1 MGLTTQTAGN
11 GTDTQKIEELE
22 NAIIEYL
29 RPGEKINMQGANRP
43 GTTFAPFV
51 RLVLTMLSIVTGA
64 PYELI
69 SGDYQGLNF
78 STARI
83 VRNDFSQQ
91 LRSISSRH
99 IRQFAMPSVSTAI
112 DIAVLTGKLTLPGYW
127 QNPRRYYA
135 SEWQPPGMDAVD
147 PLREAKGQIESIS
160 FGLKSPQEVA
170 RERGRDLEDIYKEIA
185 AAKELAAE
193 MGLEFKSAETP
204 EKNNPAAIIEE
215 D

>member
-1 MGLTTQTAGN
+1 
-11 GTDTQKIEELE
+11 
-22 NAIIEYL
+22 
-29 RPGEKINMQGANRP
+29 
-43 GTTFAPFV
+43 
-51 RLVLTMLSIVTGA
+51 
-64 PYELI
+64 
-69 SGDYQGLNF
+69 
-78 STARI
+78 
-83 VRNDFSQQ
+83 
-91 LRSISSRH
+91 
-99 IRQFAMPSVSTAI
+99 
-112 DIAVLTGKLTLPGYW
+112 
-127 QNPRRYYA
+127 
-135 SEWQPPGMDAVD
+135 MDAVD